1 MRLQIRVTP
10 AHQELLDHLE
20 AVDKEYR
27 GKRLIALAAMMLAQM
42 RQPASQVQTVAPS
55 SETVALGI
63 PEVADSV
70 DREVKS
76 RKAPGWITSANS

>member
-27 GKRLIALAAMMLAQM
+27 GKRLIALAAMMLAQ
-42 RQPASQVQTVAPS
+42 QNQSLAQAPAIRNEPVTKEVGI
-55 SETVALGI
+55 SES
-63 PEVADSV
+63 ADSV
-70 DREVKS
+70 GVEMKS
-76 RKAPGWITSANS
+76 RKAPGWITSASS

>member
-10 AHQELLDHLE
+10 AHQELLEHLE

-42 RQPASQVQTVAPS
+42 RQSATQAQTVTPS

-63 PEVADSV
+63 PEGAVSV
-70 DREVKS
+70 DGEVKS
-76 RKAPGWITSANS
+76 RKAPGCLNS

>member
-10 AHQELLDHLE
+10 AHQELLEHLE

-42 RQPASQVQTVAPS
+42 RQSATQAQTVTPS

-63 PEVADSV
+63 PEGAVSV
-70 DREVKS
+70 DGEVRS
-76 RKAPGWITSANS
+76 RKAPGWITSVNS